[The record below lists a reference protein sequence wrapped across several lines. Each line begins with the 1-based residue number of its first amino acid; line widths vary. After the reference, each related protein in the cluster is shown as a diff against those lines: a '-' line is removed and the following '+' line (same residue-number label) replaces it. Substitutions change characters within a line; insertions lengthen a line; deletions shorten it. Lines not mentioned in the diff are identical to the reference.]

1 MLNYRTALQRAALA
15 AGGAMYDVSGLSE
28 LNDKERQQRWMAAQ
42 SLQSLLKQ
50 ADVQTHF
57 DEE

>member
-1 MLNYRTALQRAALA
+1 LA

-50 ADVQTHF
+50 ADAQTHF

>member
-1 MLNYRTALQRAALA
+1 MLTRRIALQRAALA
-15 AGGAMYDVSGLSE
+15 AGGEMYDVSRMSE
-28 LNDKERQQRWMAAQ
+28 LNDKERQQRWMGAQ

-50 ADVQTHF
+50 ADAQTHF